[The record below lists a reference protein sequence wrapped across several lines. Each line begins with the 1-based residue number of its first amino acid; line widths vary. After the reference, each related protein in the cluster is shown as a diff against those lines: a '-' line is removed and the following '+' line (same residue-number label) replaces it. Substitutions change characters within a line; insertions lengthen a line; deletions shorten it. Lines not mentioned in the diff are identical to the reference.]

1 MAQEELMSYA
11 DRGFLILLSNKLN
24 ETYSDEY
31 CRSYY
36 LVIVGILKVLQSD
49 AREVGLNIS
58 LEQAYIVFI
67 RHPNL
72 VTRFYTFF
80 VDAELFSVNNN

>member
-1 MAQEELMSYA
+1 MAYEEHMSHA
-11 DRGFLILLSNKLN
+11 DRTFLVRLSDKLN

-31 CRSYY
+31 RRSYY

-67 RHPNL
+67 RHPSIMNH
-72 VTRFYTFF
+72 FHTFF
-80 VDAELFSVNNN
+80 VDADLLHHNN

>member
-1 MAQEELMSYA
+1 MSHA
-11 DRGFLILLSNKLN
+11 DRTFLVRLSDKLN

-67 RHPNL
+67 RHPEI
-72 VTRFYTFF
+72 VSRFHTFF
-80 VDAELFSVNNN
+80 DDADLLHHNN

>member
-1 MAQEELMSYA
+1 MSHA
-11 DRGFLILLSNKLN
+11 DRTFLVRLSDKLN
-24 ETYSDEY
+24 EVYSDEY
-31 CRSYY
+31 RRSYY

-72 VTRFYTFF
+72 VTRFHTFF
-80 VDAELFSVNNN
+80 VDAELFPVNNN

>member
-31 CRSYY
+31 RRNYY
-36 LVIVGILKVLQSD
+36 LVIAGILKVLQSD
-49 AREVGLNIS
+49 AREVGLNIT

-67 RHPNL
+67 RHPSI
-72 VTRFYTFF
+72 VSRFHTFF
-80 VDAELFSVNNN
+80 VDADLFHHTH